1 MRGFPSNL
9 SELFLQSKIYII
21 KLRGKTWCELLLY
34 SNKTAF
40 QVFLGNF
47 GRRDVAAF
55 ALEVEEAPESN
66 KQSCLSS
73 EHLY

>member
-1 MRGFPSNL
+1 M
-9 SELFLQSKIYII
+9 KCI
-21 KLRGKTWCELLLY
+21 KYLY